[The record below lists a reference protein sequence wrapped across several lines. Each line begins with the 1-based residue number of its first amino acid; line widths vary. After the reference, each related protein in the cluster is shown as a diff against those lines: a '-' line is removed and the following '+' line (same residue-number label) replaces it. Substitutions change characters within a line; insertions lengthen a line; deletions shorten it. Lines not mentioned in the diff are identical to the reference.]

1 MPKRGAFALGLTAVA
16 LALLL
21 GFQTPSDV
29 VTVADRPADTGSG
42 PGADTT
48 TGASGSPGS
57 PGSSGSGSQGS
68 SGADAGTT
76 GTRAITGPLVDTR
89 WGPVQVA
96 VTLQD
101 RELVDVT
108 ALQLPVGG
116 RSGEISDYVEPILR
130 NQALEAQGSAIDGIS
145 GATFT
150 SRAYARSLQAALD
163 TAGA

>member
-1 MPKRGAFALGLTAVA
+1 
-16 LALLL
+16 
-21 GFQTPSDV
+21 
-29 VTVADRPADTGSG
+29 
-42 PGADTT
+42 
-48 TGASGSPGS
+48 
-57 PGSSGSGSQGS
+57 
-68 SGADAGTT
+68 
-76 GTRAITGPLVDTR
+76 VDTR